1 MNTEPKTLRIRMD
14 QSIPLSTGKA
24 YSFTLVEPKTV
35 QVTLQDEASHA
46 LAGATIKAMEEEK
59 PVAEGHT
66 GKDGEFHFEYDGE
79 PDSLSISFPSVRVLP
94 EFESLW
100 RNHPRDEDSRLVKKM
115 IGGKVD
121 AEWYVNTCA
130 IRMSR
135 AFNYSGYTIPKLK
148 SRQPDG
154 KERWE
159 SISGADGKWY
169 LLRVDT
175 FLSEILEKHFGPPDI
190 RGKVKGDFMGKKG
203 LILFKVRRWEDATGH
218 LDLWDGAKA
227 SHKAYFDKSDYVL
240 FWRAKAIHCIAKEVS
255 PKAISLT
262 YRVTGL

>member
-1 MNTEPKTLRIRMD
+1 MSTERITLQVKRS

-24 YSFTLVEPKTV
+24 YSFILVEAKAV
-35 QVTLQDEASHA
+35 QVTLQNEAGHA
-46 LAGATIKAMEEEK
+46 MAGATVKAMEEGK
-59 PVAEGHT
+59 PVVEGT
-66 GKDGEFHFEYDGE
+66 TNKEGVFHFEYEGE
-79 PDSLSISFPSVRVLP
+79 PNSLVVSFPSVRVLP

-100 RNHPRDEDSRLVKKM
+100 RNHGGKMSSTNFKKM
-115 IGGKVD
+115 VGGKVNAD
-121 AEWYVNTCA
+121 WYKNTCA

-135 AFNYSGYTIPKLK
+135 AFNYSGYAIPKLK
-148 SRQPDG
+148 SVQPDG

-159 SISGADGKWY
+159 SISGEDGKWY

-190 RGKVKGDFMGKKG
+190 RGKVEGDFMGKKG

-218 LDLWDGAKA
+218 LDLWDGAKV
-227 SHKAYFDKSDYVL
+227 SHEAYFDEAYSVL
-240 FWRAKAIHCIAKEVS
+240 FWRAKALHCIAKEAG
-255 PKAISLT
+255 PKEISLT